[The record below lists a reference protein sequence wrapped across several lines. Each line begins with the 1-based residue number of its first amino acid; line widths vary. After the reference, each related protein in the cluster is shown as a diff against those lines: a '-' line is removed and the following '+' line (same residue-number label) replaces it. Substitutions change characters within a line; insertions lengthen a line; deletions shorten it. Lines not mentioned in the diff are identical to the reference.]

1 MRAVVQRVSSAAVVV
16 GENMVGEIGEGL
28 LVYIGVQS
36 DDSEADARY
45 IADKIRYVRIFPDDS
60 KMMNRDVL
68 QVGGAVLVVSAFT
81 TAADVRRGR
90 RPSFDRA
97 ADAELADP
105 LYEKVCAFFE
115 EHGLEVQKG
124 RFGAMMKVVST
135 NSGPVCI
142 LLDSKRAF

>member
-1 MRAVVQRVSSAAVVV
+1 MRAVIQRVSSAAVVV
-16 GENMVGEIGEGL
+16 EENTVGKIGEGL

-45 IADKIRYVRIFPDDS
+45 IADKIRHVRIFPDDS

-68 QVGGAVLVVSAFT
+68 QVGGAVLAVSAFT
-81 TAADVRRGR
+81 TAADARRGR
-90 RPSFDRA
+90 RPSFDGA
-97 ADAELADP
+97 AGAELADP
-105 LYEKVCAFFE
+105 LYEEVCAFLE